1 MGTPRTKQA
10 CTRPL
15 PSCRLD
21 SWLGNGPTISHT
33 SYQNRFPWGVL
44 VSHDQKEILVENYI
58 CPSVPHT
65 HTPINRLEG
74 FPISFITDAHLPS
87 KHSPWHEISSGEFSF
102 DPSFLRSCLEGKVF
116 LQVITCFSEGPR
128 GAEKW
133 RRRGKCAAGI
143 FFTAEFDVAQGASY
157 D

>member
-1 MGTPRTKQA
+1 MRPVSFYTVIRYERCRDQLSCPNECQLLWGGRSNAPQKPPEPKKPTKSHL
-10 CTRPL
+10 PL
-15 PSCRLD
+15 PPLD
-21 SWLGNGPTISHT
+21 SWLGTGPTISHT

-102 DPSFLRSCLEGKVF
+102 
-116 LQVITCFSEGPR
+116 
-128 GAEKW
+128 GAT
-133 RRRGKCAAGI
+133 
-143 FFTAEFDVAQGASY
+143 F
-157 D
+157 